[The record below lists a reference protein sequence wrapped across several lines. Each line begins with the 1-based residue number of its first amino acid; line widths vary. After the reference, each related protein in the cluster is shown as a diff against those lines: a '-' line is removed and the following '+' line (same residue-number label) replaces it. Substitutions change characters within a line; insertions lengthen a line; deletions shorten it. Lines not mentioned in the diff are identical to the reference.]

1 MNCLPKVL
9 FFGKG
14 GSGKSTVISLLA
26 HSLVRRGFKT
36 LVIDSDESNTTL
48 YRMLGLNSP
57 LKTLVDFMGGRK
69 KVSNALFKGVN
80 KLNWKMPDSLNF
92 NNLPSEC
99 VVWKDDLGLL
109 VIGKVG
115 DYGSG
120 CACPF
125 NALARE
131 FLKRLKLKDREIV
144 FIDTDAGI
152 EHFGRAV
159 EEACDLLLLIIDPT
173 YESIVLADKSE
184 KLASKVNKA
193 LYFILNKVDDETVKI
208 LEEQLRK
215 EKILGSIRYEP
226 EVTKKNLTGN
236 SLETIKL
243 SETEK
248 IAEDLIMIINN
259 FKA

>member
-48 YRMLGLNSP
+48 YRMLGLNTP
-57 LKTLVDFMGGRK
+57 VKTLVDFMGGRK
-69 KVSNALFKGVN
+69 KVSNALFRGVDE
-80 KLNWKMPDSLNF
+80 LDWKIPDLLNF
-92 NNLPSEC
+92 NDLPSEC
-99 VVWKDDLGLL
+99 TIWKDKLGLL
-109 VIGKVG
+109 IIGKVG

-131 FLKRLKLKDREIV
+131 FLKRLVLKDKEIV
-144 FIDTDAGI
+144 LIDTDAGI

-173 YESIVLADKSE
+173 YESIVLADKSK
-184 KLASKVNKA
+184 KLASKINKT
-193 LYFILNKVDDETVKI
+193 LYFILNKVNNETVNI
-208 LEEQLRK
+208 LREQLEEERV
-215 EKILGSIRYEP
+215 LGSISYNAEI
-226 EVTKKNLTGN
+226 TKKNFLGE
-236 SLETIKL
+236 SLENIRLNDVEKL
-243 SETEK
+243 TDK
-248 IAEDLIMIINN
+248 LMRIIDN